1 MMVMVIKTVV
11 PMIMVIIIIMMMMIT
26 GRMGDDLVGPA
37 RSEVLIEACN
47 QVLTSLDYLGRLS
60 PDSYC
65 HLEHCWLS
73 IIRGIFV
80 LFIVNINVIVIS
92 IIS

>member
-11 PMIMVIIIIMMMMIT
+11 PMIMVIIIIMIT
-26 GRMGDDLVGPA
+26 GWMGDDLVGPA

-65 HLEHCWLS
+65 HL
-73 IIRGIFV
+73 
-80 LFIVNINVIVIS
+80 
-92 IIS
+92 